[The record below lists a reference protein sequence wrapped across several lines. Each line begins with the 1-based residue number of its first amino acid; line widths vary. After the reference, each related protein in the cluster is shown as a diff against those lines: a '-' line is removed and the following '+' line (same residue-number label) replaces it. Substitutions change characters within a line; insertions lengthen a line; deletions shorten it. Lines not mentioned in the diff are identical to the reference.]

1 MYLNNSAT
9 QIGHDD
15 DVLEWLARVEKDD
28 APKDNKITVEIAVVQ
43 SSAMARLQIWMSEI
57 PPDVPTIPKSDCFQ
71 L

>member
-28 APKDNKITVEIAVVQ
+28 ASKDNKITVEIERWCSRRRWLAY
-43 SSAMARLQIWMSEI
+43 
-57 PPDVPTIPKSDCFQ
+57 KFG
-71 L
+71 